1 MNIYHTERK
10 HSENLTKAYS
20 FSPCLERA
28 DTNSGMYQP
37 VSSPLVATFGLILSP
52 IILLLNI
59 LVIAAIKRRKGLQ
72 KNTYIVLS
80 SMAISDLLIGIVMLL
95 VWGIT
100 SIVLVSKKIS
110 FERICVVI
118 VAPVSTLITCMLFC
132 SLYHL
137 ATIAWER
144 YVAIL
149 KWKDYKVIVTKN
161 RLKYLTVTSW
171 TAAVVTGF
179 VGTAM
184 ERGIKVKS
192 TEVNFVIIFRIVI
205 VLSTSIGIVYCY
217 VAIYVSIRR
226 HKTMRASRPMNQVV
240 QAKLQT
246 RVAKTCLLITVSLLA
261 TSILPG
267 VISIFR
273 FILPAFPKRFPFKV
287 MGIVLQLNSIFNP
300 LIYCY
305 RDRPLRR
312 AVLGLLKA
320 KKSHIIYPNRRSS
333 PYSMGMLKQ
342 REAKFQENHSRS
354 RVIRTLSWSELP
366 LGRSNVVLK
375 RTTSCPD
382 FIN

>member
-1 MNIYHTERK
+1 M
-10 HSENLTKAYS
+10 
-20 FSPCLERA
+20 
-28 DTNSGMYQP
+28 
-37 VSSPLVATFGLILSP
+37 
-52 IILLLNI
+52 
-59 LVIAAIKRRKGLQ
+59 
-72 KNTYIVLS
+72 
-80 SMAISDLLIGIVMLL
+80 
-95 VWGIT
+95 
-100 SIVLVSKKIS
+100 
-110 FERICVVI
+110 
-118 VAPVSTLITCMLFC
+118 
-132 SLYHL
+132 
-137 ATIAWER
+137 
-144 YVAIL
+144 AIL

-179 VGTAM
+179 VGAAM

-267 VISIFR
+267 VIGIFR

-305 RDRPLRR
+305 CSFEKNHLVSRFHKLKNLNFDRTAPRFNDEIH
-312 AVLGLLKA
+312 ANQMFKWEYICG
-320 KKSHIIYPNRRSS
+320 
-333 PYSMGMLKQ
+333 
-342 REAKFQENHSRS
+342 
-354 RVIRTLSWSELP
+354 
-366 LGRSNVVLK
+366 
-375 RTTSCPD
+375 
-382 FIN
+382 

>member
-10 HSENLTKAYS
+10 HFENLTKTDS
-20 FSPCLERA
+20 FSTCSQRA
-28 DTNSGMYQP
+28 DVNSSIYQP
-37 VSSPLVATFGLILSP
+37 VSSSLVATFGLILSP
-52 IILLLNI
+52 VIVLLNI

-72 KNTYIVLS
+72 KNTYIVFS
-80 SMAISDLLIGIVMLL
+80 SMAVSDLLIGIVMLL
-95 VWGIT
+95 FWGIT
-100 SIVLVSKKIS
+100 SILVYKEIS
-110 FERICVVI
+110 FKRICVLVTI
-118 VAPVSTLITCMLFC
+118 VSTLITCMLSC

-137 ATIAWER
+137 TTIAWER

-171 TAAVVTGF
+171 TAAAVTGF
-179 VGTAM
+179 VGAAM
-184 ERGIKVKS
+184 QRGIKVKS

-205 VLSTSIGIVYCY
+205 AISTSIGIVYCY

-246 RVAKTCLLITVSLLA
+246 SVAKTTLLITASLLA

-267 VISIFR
+267 VMSIFR
-273 FILPAFPKRFPFKV
+273 FILPAFPKRFPLKV
-287 MGIVLQLNSIFNP
+287 MGIVPQLNSMFNP

-312 AVLGLLKA
+312 AVLELLKV
-320 KKSHIIYPNRRSS
+320 KKPHVIYPDRRNS
-333 PYSMGMLKQ
+333 PNSMGMLKQ
-342 REAKFQENHSRS
+342 RHAKFQENHSRS
-354 RVIRTLSWSELP
+354 QVIRTLSWSELSV
-366 LGRSNVVLK
+366 GRTNVVLK
-375 RTTSCPD
+375 TTTSCPD

>member
-10 HSENLTKAYS
+10 HSENLTKTYS
-20 FSPCLERA
+20 FSPCSGRA
-28 DTNSGMYQP
+28 DTNSSIYQS

-95 VWGIT
+95 SWGIT
-100 SIVLVSKKIS
+100 FIVLFSKKIS
-110 FERICVVI
+110 FERICVI
-118 VAPVSTLITCMLFC
+118 VAPVSTVITCMLFC

-137 ATIAWER
+137 STIAWER

-184 ERGIKVKS
+184 ERAIKVKS

-205 VLSTSIGIVYCY
+205 VISTSIGIVYCY

-267 VISIFR
+267 VINIFR

-287 MGIVLQLNSIFNP
+287 MDIVLQLNSIFNP

-312 AVLGLLKA
+312 AVLELLKA
-320 KKSHIIYPNRRSS
+320 KKSHIIYPDRRSS
-333 PYSMGMLKQ
+333 PNSMGMLKQ
-342 REAKFQENHSRS
+342 RQAKFQENHSRS

-366 LGRSNVVLK
+366 LGRTNVVLK

>member
-10 HSENLTKAYS
+10 HFENLTKTDS
-20 FSPCLERA
+20 FSTCSQRA
-28 DTNSGMYQP
+28 DVNSSIYQP
-37 VSSPLVATFGLILSP
+37 VSSSLVATFGLILSP
-52 IILLLNI
+52 VIVLLNI

-72 KNTYIVLS
+72 KNTYIVFS
-80 SMAISDLLIGIVMLL
+80 SMAVSDLLIGIVMLL
-95 VWGIT
+95 FWGIT
-100 SIVLVSKKIS
+100 SILVYKEFS
-110 FERICVVI
+110 FKRICVLVTI
-118 VAPVSTLITCMLFC
+118 VSTLITCMLSC

-137 ATIAWER
+137 TTIAWER

-171 TAAVVTGF
+171 TAAAVTGF
-179 VGTAM
+179 VGAAM
-184 ERGIKVKS
+184 QRGIKVKS

-205 VLSTSIGIVYCY
+205 AISTSIGIVYCY

-226 HKTMRASRPMNQVV
+226 HKTMRASTPMNQVV

-246 RVAKTCLLITVSLLA
+246 SVAKTTLLITASLLA

-267 VISIFR
+267 VMSMFR
-273 FILPAFPKRFPFKV
+273 FILPAFPKRFPLKV
-287 MGIVLQLNSIFNP
+287 MGIVPQLNSMFNP

-312 AVLGLLKA
+312 AVLELLKV
-320 KKSHIIYPNRRSS
+320 KKPHIIYPHRRNS
-333 PYSMGMLKQ
+333 PNSMGMLKQ
-342 REAKFQENHSRS
+342 RHAKFQENHSRS
-354 RVIRTLSWSELP
+354 QVIRTLSWSELS
-366 LGRSNVVLK
+366 LGRTNVVLK
-375 RTTSCPD
+375 TTTSCPD

>member
-10 HSENLTKAYS
+10 HFENLTKTDS
-20 FSPCLERA
+20 FSTCSQRA
-28 DTNSGMYQP
+28 DVNSSIYQP
-37 VSSPLVATFGLILSP
+37 VSSSLVATFGLILSP
-52 IILLLNI
+52 VIVLLNI

-72 KNTYIVLS
+72 KNTYIVFS
-80 SMAISDLLIGIVMLL
+80 SMAVSDLLIGIVMLL
-95 VWGIT
+95 FWGIT
-100 SIVLVSKKIS
+100 SILVYKEIS
-110 FERICVVI
+110 FKRICVLVTI
-118 VAPVSTLITCMLFC
+118 VSTLITCMLSC

-137 ATIAWER
+137 TTIAWER

-171 TAAVVTGF
+171 TAAAVTGF
-179 VGTAM
+179 VGAAM
-184 ERGIKVKS
+184 QRGIKVKS

-205 VLSTSIGIVYCY
+205 AISTSIGIVYCY

-246 RVAKTCLLITVSLLA
+246 SVAKTTLLITASLLA

-267 VISIFR
+267 VMSIFR
-273 FILPAFPKRFPFKV
+273 FILPAFPKRFPLKV
-287 MGIVLQLNSIFNP
+287 MGIVPQLNSMFNP

-312 AVLGLLKA
+312 AVLELLKV
-320 KKSHIIYPNRRSS
+320 KKPHIIYPDRRNS
-333 PYSMGMLKQ
+333 PNSMGMLKQ
-342 REAKFQENHSRS
+342 RHAKFQENHSRS
-354 RVIRTLSWSELP
+354 QVIRTLSWSELSV
-366 LGRSNVVLK
+366 GRTNVVLK
-375 RTTSCPD
+375 TTTSCPD
-382 FIN
+382 FMN

>member
-10 HSENLTKAYS
+10 HFENLTKTDS
-20 FSPCLERA
+20 FSTCSQRA
-28 DTNSGMYQP
+28 DVNSSIYQP
-37 VSSPLVATFGLILSP
+37 VSSSLVATFGLILSP
-52 IILLLNI
+52 VIVLLNI

-72 KNTYIVLS
+72 KNTYIVFS
-80 SMAISDLLIGIVMLL
+80 SMAVSDLLIGIVMLL
-95 VWGIT
+95 FWGIT
-100 SIVLVSKKIS
+100 SILVYKEIS
-110 FERICVVI
+110 FKRICVLVTI
-118 VAPVSTLITCMLFC
+118 VSTLITCMLSC

-137 ATIAWER
+137 TTIAWER

-171 TAAVVTGF
+171 TAAAVTGF
-179 VGTAM
+179 VGAAM
-184 ERGIKVKS
+184 QRGIKVKS

-205 VLSTSIGIVYCY
+205 AISTSIGIVYCY

-246 RVAKTCLLITVSLLA
+246 SVAKTTLLITASLLA

-267 VISIFR
+267 VMSIFR
-273 FILPAFPKRFPFKV
+273 FILPAFPKRFPLKV
-287 MGIVLQLNSIFNP
+287 MGIVPQLNSMFNP

-312 AVLGLLKA
+312 AVLELLKV
-320 KKSHIIYPNRRSS
+320 KKPHIIYPDRRNS
-333 PYSMGMLKQ
+333 PNSMGMLKQ
-342 REAKFQENHSRS
+342 RHAKFQENHSRS
-354 RVIRTLSWSELP
+354 QVIRTLSWSELSV
-366 LGRSNVVLK
+366 GRTNVVLK
-375 RTTSCPD
+375 TTTSCPD